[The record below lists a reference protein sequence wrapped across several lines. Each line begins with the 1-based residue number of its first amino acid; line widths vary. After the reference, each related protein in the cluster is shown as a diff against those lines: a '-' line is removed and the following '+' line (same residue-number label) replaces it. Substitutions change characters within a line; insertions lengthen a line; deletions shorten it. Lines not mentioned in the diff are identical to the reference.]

1 MIMMKPIR
9 TEDEY
14 KLALSTAEGLW
25 DLPADSAEADTL
37 AIITMLIE
45 DYERCHHPISDPDPI
60 DFLIQVMDER
70 GLTRK
75 DIEPYIGPRGRVS
88 DILNKARPLS
98 LEMIRRL
105 ASGLK
110 LPVDVLSSPM
120 ICAAGMAVR
129 QPDGHAT

>member
-25 DLPADSAEADTL
+25 DVPADSAEADTL

-45 DYERCHHPISDPDPI
+45 DYERCHHPITDPDPI

-70 GLTRK
+70 CL
-75 DIEPYIGPRGRVS
+75 P
-88 DILNKARPLS
+88 ARILS
-98 LEMIRRL
+98 LI
-105 ASGLK
+105 STH
-110 LPVDVLSSPM
+110 
-120 ICAAGMAVR
+120 AVVYR
-129 QPDGHAT
+129 TF

>member
-25 DLPADSAEADTL
+25 DVPADSAEADTL

-45 DYERCHHPISDPDPI
+45 DYERCHHPITDPDPI

-88 DILNKARPLS
+88 DILNKLRPLS

-110 LPVDVLSSPM
+110 LPVDVLIKPYDLRSGHGRS
-120 ICAAGMAVR
+120 AA
-129 QPDGHAT
+129 